1 MRSSCAPGR
10 ICSPAPVG
18 TAGSRNDR
26 FHAGD
31 PDSTASYKTQETR
44 GAAHP

>member
-10 ICSPAPVG
+10 ICSLAPVG
-18 TAGSRNDR
+18 KADSRNDH

-31 PDSTASYKTQETR
+31 PDSTAFYKTQETR